1 MASSPALPTPTM
13 SVQCP
18 GCGERLEVRREDAGR
33 KGQCLACGR
42 VFRLGEAPPPGNV
55 ELPAAPPAPKPAEKP
70 RAPELV
76 TFSCLLCETRI
87 TARVADVGKR
97 IACPDCGRKNVIPS
111 PPAPKAPVV
120 PAAMSGEQLEVWGLD
135 ETPTTDKS
143 APPPR
148 LHPVECKLCQTLM
161 YATEAQIGTKLQCP
175 DCGTFTLA
183 HRTEPPKP
191 KGPFLVD
198 PGEEYDVDAAQ
209 APPPRPVP
217 VPISVRDAELHE
229 TARATTVGPDGRLI
243 VQKDP
248 ELDRRPVR
256 PAVPL
261 VQGALRMLFTEEVIA
276 RGLMMSILFGGA
288 AWCAIDSL
296 NTPAASLAA
305 IAGIFLMLVAV
316 GLTVLWLSFAAPTLL
331 AVVSASSEGHDRL
344 HEPPEW
350 SPFDWIVEGVYLIMP
365 AVAAGWPAFAVW
377 QLGGS
382 LPVWAQLAIGGGAAL
397 VIFPLAM
404 LGVLLESTPVGVIS
418 PKLLSTLGRCAGP
431 WLMFYIE
438 TAALAA
444 LAGLAGWALLQT
456 SGWGLFVLPVLAM
469 AFALTYMRLL
479 GRLAWW
485 IGDAMPEAKEPEKE
499 YSRYR
504 TEIAPREEA
513 RRAKS

>member
-1 MASSPALPTPTM
+1 MASSPTLPTPTM

-18 GCGERLEVRREDAGR
+18 SCGERLEVRREDAGR
-33 KGQCLACGR
+33 KGQCMACGR
-42 VFRLGEAPPPGNV
+42 VFRLGEAPPPGSASRATASPPV
-55 ELPAAPPAPKPAEKP
+55 SPAPKPVEKP
-70 RAPELV
+70 RPPELV
-76 TFSCLLCETRI
+76 TFSCSLCETRI

-97 IACPDCGRKNVIPS
+97 TACPDCGRKNVIPP

-135 ETPTTDKS
+135 EAPATGKS

-161 YATEAQIGTKLQCP
+161 YASEAQIGTKLQCP
-175 DCGTFTLA
+175 DCGTFTVA
-183 HRTEPPKP
+183 QRTEPPKL
-191 KGPFLVD
+191 KASVLVD
-198 PGEEYDVDAAQ
+198 PGAEYDIDAAQ

-217 VPISVRDAELHE
+217 VPISVRDAEVHE

-243 VQKDP
+243 VKKDP

-261 VQGALRMLFTEEVIA
+261 VQGVWRMLVTEEVIA
-276 RGLMMSILFGGA
+276 RGLMCSLLFGGA
-288 AWCAIDSL
+288 AWFIIDSI
-296 NTPAASLAA
+296 NTPMGSAVA
-305 IAGIFLMLVAV
+305 IAGIFLMLIGV
-316 GLTVLWLSFAAPTLL
+316 GLSVLWMSFAAPMFL
-331 AVVSASSEGHDRL
+331 AIVSASSEGHDRL

-382 LPVWAQLAIGGGAAL
+382 LPTWAQVAIGGGAAL

-404 LGVLLESTPVGVIS
+404 LGAMLESTPFGVIS

-431 WLMFYIE
+431 WLLFYIE

-444 LAGLAGWALLQT
+444 LTTVAAAALLQT

-469 AFALTYMRLL
+469 CFALTYMRLL

-499 YSRYR
+499 FSRYR
-504 TEIAPREEA
+504 TEIAPRE
-513 RRAKS
+513 